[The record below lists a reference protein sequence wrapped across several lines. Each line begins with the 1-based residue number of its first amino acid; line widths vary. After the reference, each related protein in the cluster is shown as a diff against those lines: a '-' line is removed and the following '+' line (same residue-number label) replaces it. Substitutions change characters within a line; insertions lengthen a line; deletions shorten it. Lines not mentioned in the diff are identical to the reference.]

1 MKIEFNIQQLPEEE
15 EKAQAA
21 IFQHPVGVCVSIE
34 GNRKLAEAIIALLQ
48 TKYKL
53 E

>member
-1 MKIEFNIQQLPEEE
+1 MKIEINIQHLPEEE
-15 EKAQAA
+15 KAKAA

-34 GNRKLAEAIIALLQ
+34 GDRKLAEAIIALLQ